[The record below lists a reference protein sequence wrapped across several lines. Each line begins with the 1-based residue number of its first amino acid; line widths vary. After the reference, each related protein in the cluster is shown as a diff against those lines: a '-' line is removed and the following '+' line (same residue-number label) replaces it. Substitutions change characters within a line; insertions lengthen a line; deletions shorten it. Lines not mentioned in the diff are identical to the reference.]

1 MKGEGIN
8 VDSVKEDN
16 VEVGPVSRGGEV
28 KELVKEN
35 WDNIDEIEEEGD
47 NDNDDDVGNM
57 KEENVEVGPVI
68 GDREVKELVKEDWD
82 NIDEIYIEEEDW
94 DNDNDVGASD
104 EDSNVSMIYNDDDGA
119 SDEDDVSGWEMILL
133 IEVCADT
140 TDVKLSKLVDED
152 WGSDKRDD
160 NDDDDRGD
168 GKEGNGL
175 VAKADVRDNG
185 VGSGAGINVGE
196 QSVEFV
202 LTEQDDKEL
211 CIGLQFAFGLL
222 YCNDRILVLLIL
234 TGVELI
240 VSDGQNF
247 RRFGPNVDGL
257 VKVRYTGHISV
268 LQSLQILIQW
278 KRSSSSSL

>member
-1 MKGEGIN
+1 MKGEEVN
-8 VDSVKEDN
+8 VGSVKEDN
-16 VEVGPVSRGGEV
+16 IEVGPVSRGGEV

-35 WDNIDEIEEEGD
+35 WDNIDEIEEGD

-104 EDSNVSMIYNDDDGA
+104 EDSNVSMIHVYNDDDGVSDENGNVSMIYNDDDGA
-119 SDEDDVSGWEMILL
+119 SDEDDVSGWEVIL

-160 NDDDDRGD
+160 NDVDDDRGD

-175 VAKADVRDNG
+175 VAKADVGDNG
-185 VGSGAGINVGE
+185 VGSGAGINVG
-196 QSVEFV
+196 
-202 LTEQDDKEL
+202 D
-211 CIGLQFAFGLL
+211 
-222 YCNDRILVLLIL
+222 
-234 TGVELI
+234 
-240 VSDGQNF
+240 VSDCE
-247 RRFGPNVDGL
+247 
-257 VKVRYTGHISV
+257 
-268 LQSLQILIQW
+268 
-278 KRSSSSSL
+278 